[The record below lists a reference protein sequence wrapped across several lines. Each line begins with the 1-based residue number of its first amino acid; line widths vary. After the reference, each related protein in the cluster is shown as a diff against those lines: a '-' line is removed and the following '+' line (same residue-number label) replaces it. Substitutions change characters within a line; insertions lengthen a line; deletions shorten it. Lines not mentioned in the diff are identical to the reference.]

1 MNDIEML
8 MTQMPCGYAG
18 DRDETLIAYLYDD
31 IDPAARAEFDA
42 HLATCDLCRAELEA
56 LGGVRSTLARWNPP
70 EPGRVLAFES
80 QAGTRGGRTRWGA
93 LREIPAW
100 AQVAAALLVLGVSA
114 GMANLDVRYDSNG
127 LAIRTG
133 WSKPAAPQ
141 SVPTSAAVTTQIG
154 NASQSGGPQPFAP
167 ASKADLAALERQF
180 RAGFRPQS
188 TMAVPVGP
196 VGRPASSEAEIL
208 RKVRAL
214 IDEAERRQQRELA
227 LRLAQAITDI
237 NAQRQADLRR
247 VDVTLNRVE
256 NNLGVEVLKN
266 RQSMQQYLM
275 RVNQRQ

>member
-1 MNDIEML
+1 MFMNH
-8 MTQMPCGYAG
+8 MPCGYAG

-42 HLATCDLCRAELEA
+42 HLGTCEVCRVELEA
-56 LGGVRSTLARWNPP
+56 LGGVRATLTRWNPP

-80 QAGTRGGRTRWGA
+80 QSGARGGGRSRWSA

-114 GMANLDVRYDSNG
+114 GIANLDVRYDSNG

-133 WSKPAAPQ
+133 WSKPASPQ
-141 SVPTSAAVTTQIG
+141 SAPTPAAVTTQIG
-154 NASQSGGPQPFAP
+154 NASQAGGPQPFAP
-167 ASKADLAALERQF
+167 ASKADLAALERQL

-188 TMAVPVGP
+188 TMAVPVAP
-196 VGRPASSEAEIL
+196 VARPALSEAEIL

-214 IDEAERRQQRELA
+214 IDETERRQQRELA
-227 LRLAQAITDI
+227 LRLAQAITDM
-237 NAQRQADLRR
+237 NAQRQVDLRR
-247 VDVTLNRVE
+247 VDQTLNRVE

>member
-1 MNDIEML
+1 
-8 MTQMPCGYAG
+8 MTQMSCGYAG
-18 DRDETLIAYLYDD
+18 DRGETLIAYLYDD
-31 IDPAARAEFDA
+31 IDAAARAAFDA
-42 HLATCDLCRAELEA
+42 HLAACEVCRAELAA
-56 LGGVRSTLARWNPP
+56 LGGVRSALARWNPP

-80 QAGTRGGRTRWGA
+80 QAGARGGRSRWSA

-100 AQVAAALLVLGVSA
+100 AQVAAALLVFGVSA
-114 GMANLDVRYDSNG
+114 GIANLDVRYDSNG

-133 WSKPAAPQ
+133 WSKLATAPTVATPAVA
-141 SVPTSAAVTTQIG
+141 TQIG
-154 NASQSGGPQPFAP
+154 NASQSGGPQAFAP

-188 TMAVPVGP
+188 TMAVPVSP
-196 VGRPASSEAEIL
+196 VARPAAGETEIL

-227 LRLAQAITDI
+227 LRLAQAITDM

-247 VDVTLNRVE
+247 VDLTLNRVE